1 MQSGQNTGNKNNQII
16 SYSNTNS
23 EIINLTKSIETNCC
37 TQGVELPNILRQ
49 CISLAHKLDYLPLKI
64 WANHELTGYSDKE
77 QLPSYRIL
85 KNQPLYGNLLGNHY
99 GSLVSMKQ
107 QPLTLKQD
115 FIEEGEDILH
125 TIKFFQN
132 VADLQAIVD
141 SSDKKSVHFPLPLQ
155 ISYYL
160 ESNTNAS
167 IASAY
172 RLVSV
177 NTIVGI
183 LDTVK
188 TRILDF
194 TLELQDIYTHLENDT
209 SSQSNMTREEVQAI
223 FQENILKYAN
233 TNSSNTINHINVHNS
248 ETFTMTQNPGGFSVG
263 RDASG
268 NLFNSQNTG
277 VVAGG
282 DISGTVNN
290 SINQLQ
296 TSKSTESLQ
305 IAEALKKLLALIE
318 TEPNL
323 SSDDK
328 ELALEQVA
336 VLADE
341 GQNPK
346 KDSKFK
352 PVKTAIAALKGIA
365 SALPPAAELA
375 KEAHHLLPLIK
386 ELFGF

>member
-77 QLPSYRIL
+77 QLPSYRIF
-85 KNQPLYGNLLGNHY
+85 KNQPLYGDLLGNHY

-107 QPLTLKQD
+107 RPLTLKED
-115 FIEEGEDILH
+115 FICIEEWKDILH
-125 TIKFFQN
+125 TVKFFQN

-141 SSDKKSVHFPLPLQ
+141 SSDKKSVYSPLPLE
-155 ISYYL
+155 ISNYL
-160 ESNTNAS
+160 ESYTNAS

-172 RLVSV
+172 RLVNV

-194 TLELQDIYTHLENDT
+194 TKDIYIDLENDT
-209 SSQSNMTREEVQAI
+209 SSQLNMTREEVEAI
-223 FQENILKYAN
+223 FHENILKYGN
-233 TNSSNTINHINVHNS
+233 TNSSNTINHINLHNL

-263 RDASG
+263 SNASG

-290 SINQLQ
+290 SINKLQ